1 MKTWYI
7 TPSNNI
13 VIDTDNEDA
22 KIVDD
27 NYTSINSCYIASEDC
42 KIKFTDSKTKG
53 WTEYEVKKGQ
63 IVLTFYSKEM
73 PNQLVI
79 LDSKEFLENL
89 NGYREAMQKEKEEWA
104 SKKCCGDCCE
114 SCKPEN

>member
-13 VIDTDNEDA
+13 VIDTDNDNA

-42 KIKFTDSKTKG
+42 KIKFTDSKTNG
-53 WTEYEVKKGQ
+53 WTEYDVKEGQ

-89 NGYREAMQKEKEEWA
+89 NGYRDAMQKEKEEWA
-104 SKKCCGDCCE
+104 SKKCCDCCGNCE
-114 SCKPEN
+114 SSN